1 MKATL
6 SYLARFSA
14 VLILLG
20 CAQSLYADT
29 TYYFNFDGSGIN
41 ASGSVT
47 ATLVSGDEYLV
58 DTLTGTQN
66 GEAMTLL
73 APGGYAGN
81 DNDFFTSA
89 PFLDSAGVSFSLPGG
104 TDYNVYFGGTIY
116 YECNSV
122 DDGACETDAG
132 IPLTSG
138 ALSLTPEPGTL
149 VLFGTG
155 LLVLAGLLRRKRL
168 S

>member
-6 SYLARFSA
+6 SCLARFSA

-29 TYYFNFDGSGIN
+29 TYNFSFDGSGIT

-47 ATLVSGDEYLV
+47 AALQFGDEYLV
-58 DTLTGTQN
+58 TSLSGTQN
-66 GEAMTLL
+66 GNPMTLL
-73 APGGYAGN
+73 PPGGYAAN
-81 DNDFFTSA
+81 DNNFSTLA
-89 PFLDSAGVSFSLPGG
+89 PFLDVAGVSFSLPGG
-104 TDYNVYFGGTIY
+104 TDYNVYFTGGTY

-122 DDGACETDAG
+122 DNGACYYG
-132 IPLTSG
+132 SGVPLTSG
-138 ALSLTPEPGTL
+138 SLSLTPEPGTL

-155 LLVLAGLLRRKRL
+155 LLGFAGILRRKRL
-168 S
+168 A